1 MTRFRIAGRWVAK
14 VSAKVAQS
22 SLGALPQ
29 LHRPLDCQK
38 GRNTVKRIAI
48 RISILI
54 ALILSWSPAAQV
66 NAAPSPAAPTGH
78 ALLLCDI
85 HFDPLADPAIVKQL
99 IAAPASQWE
108 AIFATSAQGGY
119 AHSPND
125 ANYPLLKSTLSA
137 AAAQNPFDFVIASGD
152 YLRHDFQ
159 SAFVKAGGSPSDF
172 PAFASKAAVFVVNT
186 IQATLGVPVYLALG
200 NGDSPCGDYGLVPG
214 SAFLAALADSLDVL
228 AHNAEAAADFRTA
241 GFYELPHPTLPKEEI
256 LVLTSVLWSPRYSNC
271 GSDGSDPGAAE
282 MQWLGWKLYDA
293 KTLGNRV
300 ILVMHIPPGI
310 DAYASSRSGDSKFVT
325 QFWRDRY
332 FTQFLELMQSYG
344 DIVEIAFAGHT
355 HMDDFRVLRTSGS
368 TPPIGFR
375 TTPAISPIFGNNPAF
390 SVLNYSVSTGAVS
403 DIATYYL
410 DLMKGGDNP
419 QWALEYCFST
429 AYGYDTFTA
438 GNLETLA
445 AAIHNNPNVRQIFAG
460 YYAASAPSPITS
472 NNWPFYICTETQFTT
487 TDYSHCVWQVQ
498 ISPSHAAGVRGD
510 Q

>member
-1 MTRFRIAGRWVAK
+1 MTHFRIAGRWVAK

-256 LVLTSVLWSPRYSNC
+256 LVLNSVLWSPRYSNC

-282 MQWLGWKLYDA
+282 MQWLGWKLYEA

>member
-1 MTRFRIAGRWVAK
+1 M
-14 VSAKVAQS
+14 
-22 SLGALPQ
+22 
-29 LHRPLDCQK
+29 
-38 GRNTVKRIAI
+38 KRIAI

-54 ALILSWSPAAQV
+54 ALILSWSPVAQV
-66 NAAPSPAAPTGH
+66 NAALSPAAPTGH
-78 ALLLCDI
+78 ALLLSDI

-172 PAFASKAAVFVVNT
+172 PDFANKAAVFVVNT
-186 IQATLGVPVYLALG
+186 IQATLGVPLYLALG
-200 NGDSPCGDYGLVPG
+200 NDDSPCVDYGLVPG

-228 AHNAEAAADFRTA
+228 AHNPEAATDFRTA
-241 GFYELPHPTLPKEEI
+241 GFYELPHPTLANEEI
-256 LVLTSVLWSPRYSNC
+256 LVLNSVLWSPRYSNC
-271 GSDGSDPGAAE
+271 RSDSSDPGAAE
-282 MQWLGWKLYDA
+282 MQWLGWKLYEA
-293 KTLGNRV
+293 KTLANKV

-310 DAYASSRSGDSKFVT
+310 DSYASSRSGNSKFVT

-344 DIVEIAFAGHT
+344 DIVQIALAGHT
-355 HMDDFRVLRTSGS
+355 HMDDFRVLSTSGS
-368 TPPIGFR
+368 KPPVGFR
-375 TTPAISPIFGNNPAF
+375 ITPAISPIFGNNPAF
-390 SVLNYSVSTGAVS
+390 SVINYSVSTGAVS

-410 DLMKGGDNP
+410 DLVKGGDNP
-419 QWALEYCFST
+419 QWALEYRFST
-429 AYGYDTFTA
+429 AYGYDAFTA

-445 AAIHNNPNVRQIFAG
+445 AAIHDNPKVRQIFAG

-472 NNWPFYICTETQFTT
+472 NNWPFYVCTETQFTAT
-487 TDYSHCVWQVQ
+487 NYSHCVWPVQ
-498 ISPSHAAGVRGD
+498 TNHSHAARARGD
-510 Q
+510 R

>member
-1 MTRFRIAGRWVAK
+1 M
-14 VSAKVAQS
+14 
-22 SLGALPQ
+22 
-29 LHRPLDCQK
+29 
-38 GRNTVKRIAI
+38 KRIAI
-48 RISILI
+48 RILILI
-54 ALILSWSPAAQV
+54 ALILPWSPVAQV
-66 NAAPSPAAPTGH
+66 SAALSPAAPTGH
-78 ALLLCDI
+78 ALLLSDI
-85 HFDPLADPAIVKQL
+85 HFDPLADPSIVKQL

-125 ANYPLLKSTLSA
+125 ANYALLKSALAA

-186 IQATLGVPVYLALG
+186 VQATLGVPVYLALG
-200 NGDSPCGDYGLVPG
+200 NDDSPCGDYGLVPG

-228 AHNAEAAADFRTA
+228 AHKPEAAADFRTA
-241 GFYELPHPTLPKEEI
+241 GFYELPHPTLPNEEI
-256 LVLTSVLWSPRYSNC
+256 LVLNSVLWSPRYSNC

-282 MQWLGWKLYDA
+282 MQWLGWKLYEA
-293 KTLGNRV
+293 KTLANRV

-310 DAYASSRSGDSKFVT
+310 DAYASSRSGNSKFVT

-344 DIVEIAFAGHT
+344 DIVQIGLAGHT
-355 HMDDFRVLRTSGS
+355 HMDDFRVLSTSGS
-368 TPPIGFR
+368 KPPVGFR
-375 TTPAISPIFGNNPAF
+375 ITPAISPIFGNNPAF

-410 DLMKGGDNP
+410 DLVKGGDNP
-419 QWALEYCFST
+419 QWALEYRFST
-429 AYGYDTFTA
+429 AYGYDAFTA
-438 GNLETLA
+438 GNLETLV
-445 AAIHNNPNVRQIFAG
+445 AAIHDNPNVRQIFAG

-472 NNWPFYICTETQFTT
+472 NNWPFYVCTETQFTA

-498 ISPSHAAGVRGD
+498 TSPSHTAGVRGD